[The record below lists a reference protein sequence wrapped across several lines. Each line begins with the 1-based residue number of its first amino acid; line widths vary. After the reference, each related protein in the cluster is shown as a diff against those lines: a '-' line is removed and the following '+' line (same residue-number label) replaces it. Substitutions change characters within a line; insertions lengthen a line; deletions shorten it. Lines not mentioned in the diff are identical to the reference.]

1 MSTSQHINLV
11 AWSWYLTMSYYRGIR
26 PICTYN
32 IPQNVVSKFIS
43 ISQHINLGSCF
54 GALWFEGIGFV
65 VS

>member
-1 MSTSQHINLV
+1 
-11 AWSWYLTMSYYRGIR
+11 MSYYRGIR